1 MSEIEKGREYS
12 RETNRVIDE
21 GMSKEVKLGS
31 RQRSE
36 WFVRR
41 LDDSE
46 EEEEKYST
54 GVIILLPIRQWR
66 DEEEIKW
73 DWNEE

>member
-46 EEEEKYST
+46 EEEKYST

-66 DEEEIKW
+66 DEEEMKW